1 MTEPSDGHTLDKR
14 DNAPIQKRQIKE
26 GRDMTDENKALLAR
40 INAYAENVLGDIDP
54 QKVQVSV
61 QLEKLKPVLEEIAKE
76 KGMSLEDMF
85 ILYMDL
91 QSEASVSTNKKLED
105 SLQDLNDG
113 FDGGSPL
120 LFR

>member
-1 MTEPSDGHTLDKR
+1 MTE
-14 DNAPIQKRQIKE
+14 
-26 GRDMTDENKALLAR
+26 ENKALLAR
-40 INAYAENVLGDIDP
+40 INAYAEDVLGDIDP
-54 QKVQVSV
+54 QKVQVSI
-61 QLEKLKPVLEEIAKE
+61 QLEKLKPIMEEIAKE

-91 QSEASVSTNKKLED
+91 QSEASIATSKKLEE
-105 SLQDLNDG
+105 SLKDLNNG

>member
-1 MTEPSDGHTLDKR
+1 MTE
-14 DNAPIQKRQIKE
+14 
-26 GRDMTDENKALLAR
+26 ENKALLAR

-54 QKVQVSV
+54 QKVQVSA
-61 QLEKLKPVLEEIAKE
+61 QLEKLKPVMKEIAGE

-91 QSEASVSTNKKLED
+91 QSEASIAANKKLEE
-105 SLQDLNDG
+105 SLKDLNDG

>member
-1 MTEPSDGHTLDKR
+1 MTE
-14 DNAPIQKRQIKE
+14 
-26 GRDMTDENKALLAR
+26 ENKALLAR

-76 KGMSLEDMF
+76 KGISLEDMF

-91 QSEASVSTNKKLED
+91 QSEASVSTNKKLEE

>member
-1 MTEPSDGHTLDKR
+1 MTEEHRKIL
-14 DNAPIQKRQIKE
+14 E
-26 GRDMTDENKALLAR
+26 R
-40 INAYAENVLGDIDP
+40 INQYAENVLGEIDP

-61 QLEKLKPVLEEIAKE
+61 QLEKLKPVMEEIAAE

-85 ILYMDL
+85 ILYMDIA
-91 QSEASVSTNKKLED
+91 SEASCATNEKLKE

-113 FDGGSPL
+113 SDGGSPL